1 LRLGRI
7 STATADC
14 FRPIRDASGD
24 QRDRTPR
31 MQTVTA
37 PELYKLLLNVALTRP
52 VFIWGPPG
60 IGKSALVEQFSCDVD
75 LECVSLL
82 GSQLA
87 PEDLIGVPRIEGNRS
102 VFCPP
107 RTIARDEPY
116 LLFVDELNACSF
128 EVQKAF
134 YSLIN
139 DRRLGEYRLPEGSVV
154 VGAGNRAQDQ
164 AIVKPMSSA
173 LMNRMLHVE
182 LKPTA
187 RDWLDW
193 AYRQGIHE
201 WILRY
206 VETRPDHL
214 SVVPPKT
221 EETFTTPRSWHMLSD
236 AIQAYG
242 AAITTAEVET
252 LACGCLS
259 ANHARSFGAF
269 VKQLH
274 GNLRVDLILKG
285 EQPLPLAPEDRD
297 VLYFIVQSIRAQLAK
312 ELPPER
318 EHVKP
323 RHRLMVQQTKRIL
336 LDLCEKNVEMAT
348 VMVAN
353 ESGEEARNLPAWFLV
368 QIVRDLP
375 RLAQTIAVKK
385 TA

>member
-1 LRLGRI
+1 MQI
-7 STATADC
+7 V
-14 FRPIRDASGD
+14 
-24 QRDRTPR
+24 TPKDL
-31 MQTVTA
+31 T
-37 PELYKLLLNVALTRP
+37 KLLLNVALTRP

-60 IGKSALVEQFSCDVD
+60 IGKSALVEQFAHDVG

-87 PEDLIGVPRIEGNRS
+87 PEDLIGVPRIVEDRS

-107 RTIARDEPY
+107 RMIARDVPY

-193 AYRQGIHE
+193 AYANGIHA
-201 WILRY
+201 WIVSY

-214 SVVPPKT
+214 CVTPPKT
-221 EETFTTPRSWHMLSD
+221 EETFTTPRSWHILSD
-236 AIQAYG
+236 ALSAYG
-242 AAITTAEVET
+242 AGVTMAEAEM
-252 LACGCLS
+252 LASGCLS
-259 ANHARSFGAF
+259 PSHARSFVAF

-274 GNLRVDLILKG
+274 GNLHVDLILEGK
-285 EQPLPLAPEDRD
+285 QPLPRAAEDRD
-297 VLYFIVQSIRAQLAK
+297 VLYFVVQAIRAQLAK
-312 ELPPER
+312 TLPPER
-318 EHVKP
+318 EDAKP
-323 RHRLMVQQTKRIL
+323 PHRMLVQQAKRVL
-336 LDLCEKNVEMAT
+336 VELCDISVEMAT
-348 VMVAN
+348 VMVA
-353 ESGEEARNLPAWFLV
+353 EETGEDARNLPSWFLV
-368 QIVRDLP
+368 EVVRDLP
-375 RLAQTIAVKK
+375 RLAQRVAVK
-385 TA
+385 A